1 MTRLTTNVTGIALA
15 LTVLLAL
22 GGCSVGD
29 GSGLTYS
36 SPLAE
41 SPQSASASSSNGTA
55 ADN

>member
-1 MTRLTTNVTGIALA
+1 MARIRTNVTRLVLALA
-15 LTVLLAL
+15 VLLGV

-41 SPQSASASSSNGTA
+41 SPQSASTSSSDEA
-55 ADN
+55 AAEN